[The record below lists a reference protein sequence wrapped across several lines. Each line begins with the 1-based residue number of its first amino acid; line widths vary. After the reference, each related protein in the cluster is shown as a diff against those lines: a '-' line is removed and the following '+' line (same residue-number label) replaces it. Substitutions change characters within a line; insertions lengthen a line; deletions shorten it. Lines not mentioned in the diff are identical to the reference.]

1 MASSAHPP
9 RTGDR
14 RKERLQR
21 KERESERNVDSWLD
35 GFGVGAG
42 RKKLDEL
49 MVLYSH
55 GKHGDEA
62 KGVRGM
68 ANAHPHAAPHAT
80 RSRMMN
86 LAKMQDVVQKLPWE
100 RRMDEVELV
109 RADRLAVPAEL
120 SGRYCV
126 RRDTPLWC
134 ACRNFFCSQW
144 RRPYSLACRTCLVSY
159 VRHTYMLCRACARK
173 TKKF

>member
-21 KERESERNVDSWLD
+21 KERESERKIDPWLD

-62 KGVRGM
+62 KSRLETRRG
-68 ANAHPHAAPHAT
+68 AVSAPHAT

-109 RADRLAVPAEL
+109 RAHR
-120 SGRYCV
+120 
-126 RRDTPLWC
+126 
-134 ACRNFFCSQW
+134 F
-144 RRPYSLACRTCLVSY
+144 
-159 VRHTYMLCRACARK
+159 
-173 TKKF
+173 